1 MSNRNEL
8 NNEKPISAHPDPVE
22 PNTNH
27 QANDHSVPLTE
38 APDPV
43 VPGAER
49 AVDPKPNGPKPG
61 DHPAPGNPK
70 PGHATVPTPPKPG
83 FEGPTGEAPVNGAL
97 TYDDKVI
104 QKIIG
109 IALEHVDGLLTVDGG
124 FFSNIAEKLVNTD
137 NVTSGISTEV
147 GKKQV
152 AVDLDIVVEYGR
164 NIPEVAEQVKEVIE
178 REVSNMTQLEVIE
191 VNINVVD
198 VKTVAEY
205 EEDSETVQD
214 KVSSAASKTGDFA
227 SRQTDKAKHA
237 AARTSDRI
245 EEYNEPR
252 VK

>member
-1 MSNRNEL
+1 MNNDKNEL
-8 NNEKPISAHPDPVE
+8 NNDKKVSAHPDPVV

-27 QANDHSVPLTE
+27 QANENAIPMTE
-38 APDPV
+38 SPDPV
-43 VPGAER
+43 VPNAEK
-49 AVDPKPNGPKPG
+49 AVAGQQNGPKPG
-61 DHPAPGNPK
+61 DHPAPPK
-70 PGHATVPTPPKPG
+70 PDHND
-83 FEGPTGEAPVNGAL
+83 FEGPTGDAPVHGSL

-137 NVTSGISTEV
+137 NVTAGINTEV

-152 AVDLDIVVEYGR
+152 AVDLDIVVEYDR
-164 NIPEVAEQVKEVIE
+164 NIPEIADQVKEVIQK
-178 REVSNMTQLEVIE
+178 EVTTMTQLEVIE

-198 VKTVAEY
+198 VKTIAEY
-205 EEDSETVQD
+205 EEEQETVQD

-227 SRQTDKAKHA
+227 SRQTNKAKHA
-237 AARTSDRI
+237 ASRASDRI